1 MSIGKHLIAGAWI
14 ESEKTFTNTVLRGK
28 PRDFSV
34 GTAKDVDAACQ
45 AAEKAFYSYS
55 VTTSKERASFLE
67 KIADEIELTRG
78 FVIDAGVAKPRINY
92 SLARSDEA
100 ELKARYVYELTI
112 RPPGLE
118 PFAKLVTLSLRSTVD
133 GWRVTNYS
141 ESDP

>member
-1 MSIGKHLIAGAWI
+1 MRPRPVRWSVPRAALLVALVTVVAACGAPARNSRSAARAFLDRHYVAI
-14 ESEKTFTNTVLRGK
+14 DL
-28 PRDFSV
+28 
-34 GTAKDVDAACQ
+34 DAARGLTVSL
-45 AAEKAFYSYS
+45 AAS
-55 VTTSKERASFLE
+55 

-118 PFAKLVTLSLRSTVD
+118 PFAKLVTLSLRSTAD